1 MANNLGHLP
10 KASELSETNSSRL
23 DKWYEKAYEDDN
35 LFRTLANDEM
45 TLDMF
50 LSWVGLMY
58 GGSSGLDTQMI
69 ELCRIRMANV
79 NECFHWSLV
88 KSASLVR
95 TGLTD
100 EVIQKLDDYE
110 NSNLPDAWKAALAL
124 SDHLAG
130 SPKGPI
136 PDKIKNKSKQ
146 WIKKCN
152 K

>member
-69 ELCRIRMANV
+69 ELCRIRMANG
-79 NECFHWSLV
+79 NEGFH
-88 KSASLVR
+88 
-95 TGLTD
+95 
-100 EVIQKLDDYE
+100 
-110 NSNLPDAWKAALAL
+110 
-124 SDHLAG
+124 
-130 SPKGPI
+130 
-136 PDKIKNKSKQ
+136 
-146 WIKKCN
+146 
-152 K
+152 

>member
-10 KASELSETNSSRL
+10 KATELSETNSSRL
-23 DKWYEKAYEDDN
+23 DKWYEKADEDDN

-79 NECFHWSLV
+79 NECFH
-88 KSASLVR
+88 
-95 TGLTD
+95 
-100 EVIQKLDDYE
+100 
-110 NSNLPDAWKAALAL
+110 
-124 SDHLAG
+124 
-130 SPKGPI
+130 
-136 PDKIKNKSKQ
+136 
-146 WIKKCN
+146 
-152 K
+152 

>member
-10 KASELSETNSSRL
+10 KASELSETNASRL

-79 NECFHWSLV
+79 NECFH
-88 KSASLVR
+88 
-95 TGLTD
+95 
-100 EVIQKLDDYE
+100 
-110 NSNLPDAWKAALAL
+110 
-124 SDHLAG
+124 
-130 SPKGPI
+130 
-136 PDKIKNKSKQ
+136 
-146 WIKKCN
+146 
-152 K
+152 